1 MLGCRAVR
9 DDLILGLDVG
19 GSKTAVVVGTRAGE
33 VRRRWVFPSAA
44 ERGFEP
50 MWRDICERAGEA
62 LAGAA
67 QVGAIGVSIGGP
79 MDPYEGIIL
88 GPPHLPG
95 WDRIPLRALLEERF
109 SLPTYVEHD
118 GKTGALAEWMFGA
131 GRGTDNMVFLTAGT
145 GLGGGIIADGRL
157 LRGAASAAGE
167 CGHWRIA
174 ADGPL
179 VFGKRGSWESY
190 ASGAGMAAL
199 ARERFPEQLA
209 AVTAMELA
217 ERARAGEREAQAVVA
232 ESAQALGRGL
242 ALLVD
247 LLAPE
252 VIALGTLARHMR
264 DIWLA
269 PAIEVMRREALP
281 AHAAR
286 CRVVPAALG
295 EALGDV
301 AALCA
306 AIYRQAP
313 GSAAAS
319 GPRPAEG

>member
-1 MLGCRAVR
+1 MAG
-9 DDLILGLDVG
+9 DLLLGLDVG
-19 GSKTAVVVGTRAGE
+19 GTKTAVVVGTRDGE
-33 VRRRWVFPSAA
+33 VRARRAFPSAT
-44 ERGFEP
+44 ERGFAP
-50 MWRDICERAGEA
+50 LWQDICERTAAA
-62 LAGAA
+62 LAAEPRI
-67 QVGAIGVSIGGP
+67 GAIGVSIGGP
-79 MDPYEGIIL
+79 MDPYEGVIL

-95 WDRIPLRALLEERF
+95 WDRVPLRALLEERF
-109 SLPTYVEHD
+109 SLPAYVEHD
-118 GKTGALAEWMFGA
+118 AKTGALAEWMFGA

-174 ADGPL
+174 DDGPL
-179 VFGKRGSWESY
+179 MFGKRGSWESY

-199 ARERFPEQLA
+199 ARERFPGKFDGASAADLA
-209 AVTAMELA
+209 A
-217 ERARAGEREAQAVVA
+217 RARAGEREAQAVVA
-232 ESAQALGRGL
+232 ESAEALGRGL

-264 DIWLA
+264 DIWLE
-269 PAIEVMRREALP
+269 PAIEVMQSEAL
-281 AHAAR
+281 AANAAR

-295 EALGDV
+295 DALGDV

-306 AIYRQAP
+306 AIYRQ
-313 GSAAAS
+313 
-319 GPRPAEG
+319 REEEQ

>member
-1 MLGCRAVR
+1 MRG
-9 DDLILGLDVG
+9 DLILGLDVG
-19 GSKTAVVVGTRAGE
+19 GTKTAVVIGTRAGE
-33 VRRRWVFPSAA
+33 VRQRWEFSSAA
-44 ERGFEP
+44 ERGFEA
-50 MWRDICERAGEA
+50 MWQDICERAGEA
-62 LAGAA
+62 LAAEPR
-67 QVGAIGVSIGGP
+67 VGAIGVSIGGP
-79 MDPYEGIIL
+79 MDPHEGVIL

-95 WDRIPLRALLEERF
+95 WDRVPLRALLEERF
-109 SLPTYVEHD
+109 SLPTWVEHD
-118 GKTGALAEWMFGA
+118 AKTGALAEWMFGA

-145 GLGGGIIADGRL
+145 GLGAGVIADGRL

-179 VFGKRGSWESY
+179 MFGKRGSWESY

-199 ARERFPEQLA
+199 ARERFPDKFPAASAAELA
-209 AVTAMELA
+209 A
-217 ERARAGEREAQAVVA
+217 RARSGDRDARAVVA
-232 ESAQALGRGL
+232 ESAEALGRGL

-264 DIWLA
+264 DIWLE
-269 PAIEVMRREALP
+269 PAIEVMQSEAL
-281 AHAAR
+281 AETAAR

-295 EALGDV
+295 DALGDV

-306 AIYRQAP
+306 AIYRQK
-313 GSAAAS
+313 
-319 GPRPAEG
+319 EEEQ

>member
-1 MLGCRAVR
+1 MAG
-9 DDLILGLDVG
+9 DLILGLDVG

-33 VRRRWVFPSAA
+33 VRRRWAFPSGAG
-44 ERGFEP
+44 RGFEA
-50 MWRDICERAGEA
+50 MWRDITARAGQA
-62 LAGAA
+62 LAEEPG
-67 QVGAIGVSIGGP
+67 VGAIGVSIGGP
-79 MDPYEGIIL
+79 MDPYEGVIL

-95 WDRIPLRALLEERF
+95 WDRVPLRALIEERF
-109 SLPTYVEHD
+109 SLPAYVEHD
-118 GKTGALAEWMFGA
+118 AKTGALAEWMFGA

-157 LRGAASAAGE
+157 VRGAASAAGE

-179 VFGKRGSWESY
+179 MFGKRGSWESY

-199 ARERFPEQLA
+199 ARERFPERFA
-209 AVTAMELA
+209 AASAAELA
-217 ERARAGEREAQAVVA
+217 DLARSGDREARAVIA
-232 ESAQALGRGL
+232 ESAEALGRGL

-264 DIWLA
+264 DIWLE
-269 PAIEVMRREALP
+269 PAIEVMQSEAL
-281 AHAAR
+281 ADTAAR
-286 CRVVPAALG
+286 CRVVPAVLG
-295 EALGDV
+295 DALGDV

-306 AIYRQAP
+306 AIYRQ
-313 GSAAAS
+313 
-319 GPRPAEG
+319 REEEQ

>member
-1 MLGCRAVR
+1 M
-9 DDLILGLDVG
+9 GLDVG
-19 GSKTAVVVGTRAGE
+19 GTKTAVVVGTRAGE
-33 VRRRWVFPSAA
+33 VLRRWAFASDP
-44 ERGFEP
+44 ERGFEA
-50 MWRDICERAGEA
+50 MWRDISQGAGEA
-62 LAGAA
+62 LAAEPR
-67 QVGAIGVSIGGP
+67 VGAIGVSIGGP
-79 MDPYEGIIL
+79 MDPDQGVIL

-95 WDRIPLRALLEERF
+95 WDRVPLRALLEERF
-109 SLPTYVEHD
+109 SLPVFVEHD
-118 GKTGALAEWMFGA
+118 AKTGALAEWMFGA

-174 ADGPL
+174 GDGPL

-199 ARERFPEQLA
+199 ARERFPGRFA
-209 AVTAMELA
+209 AATAADLA
-217 ERARAGEREAQAVVA
+217 ERARAGDREARAVVA
-232 ESAQALGRGL
+232 ESAEALGRGL

-264 DIWLA
+264 DIWLE
-269 PAIEVMRREALP
+269 PAIEVMRSEAL
-281 AHAAR
+281 AGHAAR

-306 AIYRQAP
+306 AIYRQREEAP
-313 GSAAAS
+313 
-319 GPRPAEG
+319 

>member
-1 MLGCRAVR
+1 
-9 DDLILGLDVG
+9 
-19 GSKTAVVVGTRAGE
+19 
-33 VRRRWVFPSAA
+33 
-44 ERGFEP
+44 
-50 MWRDICERAGEA
+50 
-62 LAGAA
+62 
-67 QVGAIGVSIGGP
+67 
-79 MDPYEGIIL
+79 MDPYEGVIL

-95 WDRIPLRALLEERF
+95 WDRVPLRALLEERF
-109 SLPTYVEHD
+109 SLPTWVEHD
-118 GKTGALAEWMFGA
+118 AKTGALAEWMFGA

-145 GLGGGIIADGRL
+145 GLGAGVIADGRL

-179 VFGKRGSWESY
+179 MFGKRGSWESY

-199 ARERFPEQLA
+199 ARERFPDRFSATSA
-209 AVTAMELA
+209 AELA
-217 ERARAGEREAQAVVA
+217 ERARSGDRDARAVIA
-232 ESAQALGRGL
+232 ESSEALGRGL

-264 DIWLA
+264 DIWLE
-269 PAIEVMRREALP
+269 PAIEVMQSEAL
-281 AHAAR
+281 AESAAR

-306 AIYRQAP
+306 AIYRQK
-313 GSAAAS
+313 
-319 GPRPAEG
+319 EEEQ

>member
-1 MLGCRAVR
+1 MAA
-9 DDLILGLDVG
+9 DLILGLDVG
-19 GSKTAVVVGTRAGE
+19 GTKTAVVVGTRAGE
-33 VRRRWVFPSAA
+33 VRARWAFASAP
-44 ERGFEP
+44 ERGFAA
-50 MWRDICERAGEA
+50 MWRDICERTAEA
-62 LAGAA
+62 LAAEPG
-67 QVGAIGVSIGGP
+67 VGVIGVSIGGP
-79 MDPYEGIIL
+79 MDPYEGVIL

-95 WDRIPLRALLEERF
+95 WDQVPLRALLEERF
-109 SLPTYVEHD
+109 SLPVFVEHD
-118 GKTGALAEWMFGA
+118 AKTGALAEWMFGA

-145 GLGGGIIADGRL
+145 GLGGGVIADGRL
-157 LRGAASAAGE
+157 LRGAASGAGE

-179 VFGKRGSWESY
+179 LFGKRGSWESY
-190 ASGAGMAAL
+190 ASGAGIAAL
-199 ARERFPEQLA
+199 ARERFPDRFATATA
-209 AVTAMELA
+209 ADLA
-217 ERARAGEREAQAVVA
+217 ERARAGDRDAAAVIA
-232 ESAQALGRGL
+232 ESAEALGRGL

-264 DIWLA
+264 DIWLE
-269 PAIEVMRREALP
+269 PAIAVMRSEALA

-306 AIYRQAP
+306 AIYRQVED
-313 GSAAAS
+313 
-319 GPRPAEG
+319 RR

>member
-1 MLGCRAVR
+1 MLDAVAL
-9 DDLILGLDVG
+9 DGDLILGLDVG
-19 GSKTAVVVGTRAGE
+19 GTKTAVVVGTRGGE
-33 VRRRWVFPSAA
+33 VRRRRAFPSGA
-44 ERGFEP
+44 ERGFEA
-50 MWRDICERAGEA
+50 MWGDIAAGAGEA
-62 LAGAA
+62 LAAEPGI
-67 QVGAIGVSIGGP
+67 GAIGVSIGGP
-79 MDPYEGIIL
+79 MDPYEGVIL

-95 WDRIPLRALLEERF
+95 WERVPLRALIEERF
-109 SLPTYVEHD
+109 SLPAYVEHD
-118 GKTGALAEWMFGA
+118 AKTGALAEWMFGA

-179 VFGKRGSWESY
+179 MFGKRGTWEGY

-199 ARERFPEQLA
+199 ARERFPKRFPA
-209 AVTAMELA
+209 ASAVELA
-217 ERARAGEREAQAVVA
+217 DLARAGDREARAVIA
-232 ESAQALGRGL
+232 ESAEALGRGL

-264 DIWLA
+264 DIWLE
-269 PAIEVMRREALP
+269 PAIEVMQSEAL
-281 AHAAR
+281 AESAAR

-295 EALGDV
+295 DALGDV

-306 AIYRQAP
+306 AIYRQQ
-313 GSAAAS
+313 
-319 GPRPAEG
+319 EEEQ

>member
-1 MLGCRAVR
+1 MRG
-9 DDLILGLDVG
+9 DLILGLDVG
-19 GSKTAVVVGTRAGE
+19 GTKTAVLIGTRAGE
-33 VRRRWVFPSAA
+33 VRQRWEFASAA
-44 ERGFEP
+44 ERGFEA
-50 MWRDICERAGEA
+50 MWQDICERAGEA
-62 LAGAA
+62 LAAEPR
-67 QVGAIGVSIGGP
+67 VGAIGVSIGGP
-79 MDPYEGIIL
+79 MDPYEGVIL

-95 WDRIPLRALLEERF
+95 WDRVPLRALLEERF
-109 SLPTYVEHD
+109 SLPTWVEHD
-118 GKTGALAEWMFGA
+118 AKTGALAEWMFGA

-145 GLGGGIIADGRL
+145 GLGAGVIADGRL

-179 VFGKRGSWESY
+179 MFGKRGSWESY

-199 ARERFPEQLA
+199 ARERFPDRFSATSA
-209 AVTAMELA
+209 AELA
-217 ERARAGEREAQAVVA
+217 ERARSGDRDARAVIA
-232 ESAQALGRGL
+232 ESSEALGRGL

-264 DIWLA
+264 DIWLE
-269 PAIEVMRREALP
+269 PAIEVMQSEAL
-281 AHAAR
+281 AESAAR

-306 AIYRQAP
+306 AIYRQK
-313 GSAAAS
+313 
-319 GPRPAEG
+319 EEEQ